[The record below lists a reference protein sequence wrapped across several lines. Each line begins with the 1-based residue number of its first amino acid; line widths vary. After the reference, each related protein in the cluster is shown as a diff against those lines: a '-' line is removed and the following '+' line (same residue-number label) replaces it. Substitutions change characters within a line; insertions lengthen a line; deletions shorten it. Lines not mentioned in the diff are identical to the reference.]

1 MSEEYCGQ
9 DLSQFGCSCGS
20 ELSAAYNGQQFT
32 PEDFKFSS
40 SSERLSGVILKH
52 AAGLQPFMSDPNIS
66 DRNTSDSNAA
76 NAGATESAPAESLPT
91 ESTESF
97 KDIFS
102 EYEQSHRRKA
112 EPGSQRRE
120 ATVIALTADSIV
132 LDIGFKTEGVLPLT
146 AFPADKP
153 PKPGDKLQVTI
164 KGRDPEGY
172 YELTRGKVERPT
184 DWASLEKAF
193 AEKSTIIGTVT
204 GLVKGGLS
212 VDIGVRA
219 FMPASRS
226 GTHDTAELE
235 KLVEQEIRCRII
247 KLDVD
252 DEDVVVDRRA
262 IAEDE
267 ERAGKERRFSE
278 LKEGDVVQG
287 EVRSLT
293 DYGAFVDIGGADAL
307 LHVGEIAWRRVAKP
321 ADVLSTGQQIEAVI
335 IKIDSDKHRV
345 AISIKQLQPHPWDA
359 VAGKY
364 KPGERVHGTVSRI
377 ADFGAFVEIEP
388 GIEGLIHIS
397 EMSWAKRVRTPS
409 DVVKPGDTVEAVILG
424 VNAAERRIS
433 LGLKQALG
441 DPWAGADQKF
451 APGTV
456 IEGPVTNLTKFGAFV
471 QLAEGVE
478 GMIHIS
484 EISAEK
490 RINHPQEVLRS
501 GQVVK
506 AQVLALDTEKRLIR
520 LSMKQL
526 VSTGLDEYLAEHK
539 EGDVVT
545 GRFIEVSEGRVRV
558 ELGEGVQAICRMP
571 VENSAKE
578 KSTVPS
584 PSSSSSAKPDLSS
597 LGSMLQARWKRGA
610 PTAEAKPEAMRA
622 GQVREFRIAK
632 LDPAA
637 KKIEL
642 EMS

>member
-1 MSEEYCGQ
+1 MSNPKTSHPNVSETSMSEP
-9 DLSQFGCSCGS
+9 
-20 ELSAAYNGQQFT
+20 T
-32 PEDFKFSS
+32 T
-40 SSERLSGVILKH
+40 
-52 AAGLQPFMSDPNIS
+52 SDPNAS
-66 DRNTSDSNAA
+66 TTPDTP
-76 NAGATESAPAESLPT
+76 ESAPASEP
-91 ESTESF
+91 TESF
-97 KDIFS
+97 KDIFTK
-102 EYEQSHRRKA
+102 YEQSHSRKK
-112 EPGSQRRE
+112 EPSAQGRE
-120 ATVIALTADSIV
+120 GTVIAVTADSIV

-153 PKPGDKLQVTI
+153 PKPGDKVQVTV

-184 DWASLEKAF
+184 DWASLERAF
-193 AEKSTIIGTVT
+193 AEKSTIVGTVT
-204 GLVKGGLS
+204 GVVKGGLS

-226 GTHDTAELE
+226 GAHDASEME

-247 KLDVD
+247 KLDVEE
-252 DEDVVVDRRA
+252 EDVVVDRRA

-267 ERAGKERRFSE
+267 ERAGKQRRYSE
-278 LKEGDVVQG
+278 LKEGDTVQG

-307 LHVGEIAWRRVAKP
+307 LHVGEISWRRVNKP
-321 ADVLSTGQQIEAVI
+321 ADVLSVGQQIEAVI
-335 IKIDSDKHRV
+335 IKIDSDKQRI
-345 AISIKQLQPHPWDA
+345 AISMKQLQPHPWDA
-359 VAGKY
+359 VAEKY
-364 KPGERVHGTVSRI
+364 KAGERVRGTITRLM
-377 ADFGAFVEIEP
+377 DFGAFVEIEP

-397 EMSWAKRVRTPS
+397 EMSWAKRVRTAS
-409 DVVKPGDTVEAVILG
+409 DVVKPGETVEAVILG
-424 VNAAERRIS
+424 VNAPERRIS

-441 DPWAGADQKF
+441 DPWAGAAQKF

-471 QLAEGVE
+471 QLTEGVE

-490 RINHPQEVLRS
+490 RINHPQEVLRV

-526 VSTGLDEYLAEHK
+526 VPTGLDEYLAEHK
-539 EGDVVT
+539 EGEIVT
-545 GRFIEVSEGRVRV
+545 GRLTDVSAGGARV
-558 ELGEGVQAICRMP
+558 ELGEGVLATCKIP
-571 VENSAKE
+571 AEGSAKLDQVAE
-578 KSTVPS
+578 PAPPAS
-584 PSSSSSAKPDLSS
+584 KPDLSS
-597 LGSMLQARWKRGA
+597 LGSMLQSRWKTGPA
-610 PTAEAKPEAMRA
+610 PSEVKPEALRS
-622 GQVREFRIAK
+622 GQIRKFRIAK

-642 EMS
+642 ELE